1 VPSLSLSAGERAVRE
16 LATLD
21 AAAYEGSKAKLI
33 KAKRKEMHEAADN
46 LDFET
51 AALLRDEIAALEQ
64 ADVKKKK

>member
-1 VPSLSLSAGERAVRE
+1 
-16 LATLD
+16 
-21 AAAYEGSKAKLI
+21 
-33 KAKRKEMHEAADN
+33 MHEAADN